1 MRARALTWRERLAL
15 CLIALVAVPVMILVF
30 AGLFLFAVGLGAVAL
45 AGWLVAALLWPRRAK
60 THNRGAAVITAEYV
74 RLPEERDRSGKTRP

>member
-15 CLIALVAVPVMILVF
+15 CLIALVAVPVTVLVF

-45 AGWLVAALLWPRRAK
+45 AGWLAATLLWPRGAR
-60 THNRGAAVITAEYV
+60 TRDRGAALITAEYV
-74 RLPEERDRSGKTRP
+74 RLSEERERSEETRP